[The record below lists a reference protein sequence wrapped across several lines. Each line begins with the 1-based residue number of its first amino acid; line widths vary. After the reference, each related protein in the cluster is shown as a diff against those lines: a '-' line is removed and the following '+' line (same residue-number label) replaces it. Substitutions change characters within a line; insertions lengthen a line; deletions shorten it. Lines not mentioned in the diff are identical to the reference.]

1 MTLACTV
8 TTQEIADTICSGE
21 AGCFMHGPTFMAN
34 PMACAV
40 SKASIELLLSQDWRG
55 RVRHIEQ
62 KLREGLTPLQELGGV
77 REVRCLGAIGVVEMN
92 EPVDMERLI
101 PDFVREGIWVRPFG
115 RLVYLEPQFMA
126 ITDDQLDRLIDG
138 LSHVLRTHDR

>member
-1 MTLACTV
+1 M
-8 TTQEIADTICSGE
+8 
-21 AGCFMHGPTFMAN
+21 
-34 PMACAV
+34 
-40 SKASIELLLSQDWRG
+40 
-55 RVRHIEQ
+55 RHIEQ
-62 KLREGLTPLQELGGV
+62 KLRDGLTPLQELSGV
-77 REVRCLGAIGVVEMN
+77 REVRCLGAIGVVEMM

-138 LSHVLRTHDR
+138 LSHVLRAHDR

>member
-55 RVRHIEQ
+55 RVRYIEQ
-62 KLREGLTPLQELGGV
+62 KLREGLTPLQELSGV
-77 REVRCLGAIGVVEMN
+77 REVRCLGAIGVVEMK

-126 ITDDQLDRLIDG
+126 ITDDQLDRLIEG
-138 LSHVLRTHDR
+138 LSHVLRAYD